1 MAAGIDL
8 MSRKL
13 ASSEFSHQSSWAHL
27 RANQLRNL
35 GIDVTVLDHDEPR
48 HSRDWR
54 EYDTIYIY
62 HGMDFHEARAG
73 YVQAL
78 NVFDGMVEH
87 AAKFYERL
95 AWPQHDHIKY
105 ISLDYNMPDYG
116 ALCKVKKG
124 TQSPYWAACDWDRVS
139 ERCKD
144 VLFMTEP
151 ALHYAPGQ
159 VRHLVIG
166 DSHSHSAYRAKSMM
180 LRKDGRTLSGIL
192 KKTIRGE
199 IAEYGYDFNDIDT
212 LTCYWGNID
221 IRHHLCREPNPVAA
235 LKDLLVRYEAELQ
248 SLGKPIELV
257 TPVPIEDESRR
268 IPTTG
273 FYKGTGFFGTREQRM
288 ELVDIFKDT
297 LNDMVARNPGWSLY
311 SWPDVWYKI
320 DGIEFMSTYLERP
333 RSVHLARRF
342 YRWDLV
348 NNVENPRLKELQT
361 VRSRSSLLSF

>member
-124 TQSPYWAACDWDRVS
+124 TQSEYWKNCDWDKVS

-144 VLFMTEP
+144 VLFMIEP
-151 ALHYAPGQ
+151 ALHYAPGK

-166 DSHSHSAYRAKSMM
+166 DSHSHSAYRANSMM

-192 KKTIRGE
+192 KKSIRKE
-199 IAEYGYDFNDIDT
+199 IEEYGYDFNDIDT

-221 IRHHLCREPNPVAA
+221 IRHHLCREADPKAT

-273 FYKGTGFFGTREQRM
+273 FYKGTPFFGTREQRM

-311 SWPDVWYKI
+311 SWPDVWYKM
-320 DGIEFMSTYLERP
+320 DGIEFMSNYMERP

-348 NNVENPRLKELQT
+348 NNVENQRLIDLREVKPKK
-361 VRSRSSLLSF
+361 LLEF